1 MTGRRGRKLLSL
13 LLVAVSVTR
22 RFNFTVGSPV
32 LTIAVSHLNTFNS
45 GFQTWTLN
53 ADAVAGTNWLWSVGS
68 LGTNSQIII
77 ASPNSS
83 YKNVNVKGGGSVRLD
98 YNNLYAIA
106 KIDGITVYSSC
117 PPAFTVAPN
126 PGVDNI
132 TVSTDNSAT
141 AKMSTGA
148 LIYKIKITDRLGT
161 SRKLMEYKTPVKSIN
176 ISINRLEA
184 GIYFISMYN
193 DTVWS
198 TLKLIV
204 K

>member
-1 MTGRRGRKLLSL
+1 MQQGVLISQ
-13 LLVAVSVTR
+13 
-22 RFNFTVGSPV
+22 FGSPV
-32 LTIAVSHLNTFNS
+32 LIIAVSHLNTCNS

-53 ADAVAGTNWLWSVGS
+53 ADAGAGTNWLWSVGS

-83 YKNVNVKGGGSVRLD
+83 YTNVNVKGGGSVRLN
-98 YNNLYAIA
+98 YNDLCGIA

-126 PGVDNI
+126 PCVDNI
-132 TVSTDNSAT
+132 TVSADNSAT
-141 AKMSTGA
+141 AKMSSGA
-148 LIYKIKITDRLGT
+148 LIYKIKIIDRLGT
-161 SRKLMEYKTPVKSIN
+161 IRKLMEYKTPVKSIN

-184 GIYFISMYN
+184 GIYSISMYN
-193 DTVWS
+193 GTVWS
-198 TLKLIV
+198 TQKLIV

>member
-1 MTGRRGRKLLSL
+1 MQQGVLISQ
-13 LLVAVSVTR
+13 
-22 RFNFTVGSPV
+22 FGSPV
-32 LTIAVSHLNTFNS
+32 LIIAVSHLNTCNS

-53 ADAVAGTNWLWSVGS
+53 ADAGAGTNWLSSVGS

-83 YKNVNVKGGGSVRLD
+83 YTNVNVKGGGSVRLN
-98 YNNLYAIA
+98 YNDLCGIA

-132 TVSTDNSAT
+132 TVSADNSAT
-141 AKMSTGA
+141 VKMSSGA
-148 LIYKIKITDRLGT
+148 LMYKIKIADRLG
-161 SRKLMEYKTPVKSIN
+161 SIRKLMEYKTPVKSIN

-184 GIYFISMYN
+184 GIYSISMYN
-193 DTVWS
+193 GTMAPAVIC
-198 TLKLIV
+198 LAIKV
-204 K
+204 